1 LDSLRFH
8 CNFRVL
14 FPTVKFIERFISH
27 LQFEK
32 RFSAHTVT
40 AYRADLIQFADYLQ
54 VQYQLNDIESA
65 NHMLIRS
72 WVVSLMEAKL
82 NARSVNR
89 KITTLRTFYRFLQRE
104 KVITANPM
112 LKIQAPKT
120 SKRLPEFVDEKRMN
134 LVLDKAE
141 TEKDNSDKTKKR
153 KNNKEPEHAY
163 YAGRNHIILE
173 FFYMTGVR
181 LSELIGLKLRDVNM
195 YNLSVTVTG
204 KRNKVRQIPIT
215 LPFKKRLEEY
225 LVARKSFL
233 SEINKESDWFFV
245 NDKGNQLYPKF
256 VYRLVKG
263 ELSSHSE
270 ITNTRKSPHILRHSF
285 ATALLNK
292 GADINAIKEL
302 LGHSSLA
309 ATQVYTHNTIDKL
322 KDIYKQAFPKA

>member
-1 LDSLRFH
+1 
-8 CNFRVL
+8 
-14 FPTVKFIERFISH
+14 VKLIDRFISH

-40 AYRADLIQFADYLQ
+40 AYKADLIQFSDYLST
-54 VQYQLNDIESA
+54 QYNLTDIDQA

-72 WVVSLMEAKL
+72 WIVSLMEQKL
-82 NARSVNR
+82 NSRSVNR

-104 KVITANPM
+104 KIISANPM

-120 SKRLPEFVDEKRMN
+120 SKRLPEFVDDKKMD
-134 LVLDKAE
+134 LVL
-141 TEKDNSDKTKKR
+141 
-153 KNNKEPEHAY
+153 NKMEQRELDDESSYPAI
-163 YAGRNHIILE
+163 RNHLALE

-181 LSELIGLKLRDVNM
+181 LSELINLTLKDIDL
-195 YNLSVTVTG
+195 YNLTVTVMG
-204 KRNKVRQIPIT
+204 KRSKVRLIPVT
-215 LPFKKRLEEY
+215 PGFKKRIEEY
-225 LVARKSFL
+225 LEARKIFL
-233 SEINKESDWFFV
+233 NEIEKKSDYFFI

-256 VYRLVKG
+256 VYRLVRG
-263 ELSSHSE
+263 ELSSHNE
-270 ITNTRKSPHILRHSF
+270 ITNVRKSPHILRHSF

-309 ATQVYTHNTIDKL
+309 ATQVYTHNTIEKL

>member
-1 LDSLRFH
+1 VKLIDRF
-8 CNFRVL
+8 VA
-14 FPTVKFIERFISH
+14 H

-32 RFSAHTVT
+32 RFSVHTVT
-40 AYRADLIQFADYLQ
+40 AYKADLIQFSDYLS
-54 VQYQLNDIESA
+54 VQYQLSDIEQA

-72 WVVSLMEAKL
+72 WVVSMIEQKL
-82 NARSVNR
+82 NSRSVNR

-104 KVITANPM
+104 RIISSNPM

-120 SKRLPEFVDEKRMN
+120 AKRLPEFVDDKKMD
-134 LVLDKAE
+134 LVLDKMQASDEDE
-141 TEKDNSDKTKKR
+141 TGY
-153 KNNKEPEHAY
+153 PAV
-163 YAGRNHIILE
+163 RNHLVLE

-181 LSELIGLKLRDVNM
+181 LSELINLQLKDVDL
-195 YNLSVTVTG
+195 YNLTVTVLG
-204 KRNKVRQIPIT
+204 KRSKVRQIPIT
-215 LPFKKRLEEY
+215 LSFKKRIEEY
-225 LVARKSFL
+225 LGIRKGFL
-233 SEINKESDWFFV
+233 SEIEKQNNYFFV

-256 VYRLVKG
+256 VYRLVRG

-309 ATQVYTHNTIDKL
+309 ATQVYTHNTIEKL

>member
-1 LDSLRFH
+1 MKL
-8 CNFRVL
+8 
-14 FPTVKFIERFISH
+14 IERFCAH

-40 AYRADLIQFADYLQ
+40 AYKSDLIQFLDYLQ
-54 VQYQLNDIESA
+54 TQYQMSDLEMA
-65 NHMLIRS
+65 NHLLIRS
-72 WVVSLMEAKL
+72 WVVSMIEQKL
-82 NARSVNR
+82 NSRSVNR
-89 KITTLRTFYRFLQRE
+89 KITTLRTFFRFLQRE
-104 KVITANPM
+104 KIITANPM

-120 SKRLPEFVDEKRMN
+120 SKRLPEFVDEKRMDI
-134 LVLDKAE
+134 VLDDVVDE
-141 TEKDNSDKTKKR
+141 TS
-153 KNNKEPEHAY
+153 
-163 YAGRNHIILE
+163 YAAVRNHLILE

-181 LSELIGLKLRDVNM
+181 LSELIGLRIADVNL
-195 YNLSVTVTG
+195 YNLTVTVTG

-215 LPFKKRLEEY
+215 IPFKKRLEEY
-225 LVARKSFL
+225 LQIRHHYLA
-233 SEINKESDWFFV
+233 EIEKESMWFFV

-256 VYRLVKG
+256 VYRLVRG

-309 ATQVYTHNTIDKL
+309 ATQVYTHNTIEKL